1 MVNAHHLH
9 AELMPTINEGRHEVA
24 LQKKI
29 KRATVQAAKVHATHE
44 DCVSVIIPA
53 HNSAQFL
60 DDCLRSVLKQSWQH
74 LQVIVVDDG
83 STDNTLALLNQY
95 QHQDARVHVY
105 RHAQPMGA
113 SAARNKGLEHAIGK
127 YVLFVDADD
136 WLEATAVEKMMH
148 EMESANTDFVI
159 AGHYRCKNEHR
170 AAHVD
175 FSATTHFDHASLYN
189 YIQQYLAKPYAKV
202 MLVHCWGRLYKR
214 SLIEKHHVRFS
225 EGLSQFED
233 VHFNFQYLEK
243 VSALTYVPESLYF
256 HRIHQQHS
264 LSQKMGLENAFLEKT
279 RTAFSQVSLY
289 LQSKHAINQA
299 DADTMLD
306 GTVVNMWLVSI
317 LRLCRRF
324 RQIPSKYIYQQ
335 IAQIVH
341 SAAFQKYLK
350 QIKPQTDESI
360 LLYWASRSRF
370 VPFVLLAG
378 LLRISFLQLKFHWR
392 AYEKHH

>member
-1 MVNAHHLH
+1 
-9 AELMPTINEGRHEVA
+9 
-24 LQKKI
+24 
-29 KRATVQAAKVHATHE
+29 
-44 DCVSVIIPA
+44 
-53 HNSAQFL
+53 
-60 DDCLRSVLKQSWQH
+60 
-74 LQVIVVDDG
+74 
-83 STDNTLALLNQY
+83 
-95 QHQDARVHVY
+95 
-105 RHAQPMGA
+105 
-113 SAARNKGLEHAIGK
+113 
-127 YVLFVDADD
+127 
-136 WLEATAVEKMMH
+136 
-148 EMESANTDFVI
+148 
-159 AGHYRCKNEHR
+159 
-170 AAHVD
+170 
-175 FSATTHFDHASLYN
+175 
-189 YIQQYLAKPYAKV
+189 
-202 MLVHCWGRLYKR
+202 
-214 SLIEKHHVRFS
+214 
-225 EGLSQFED
+225 
-233 VHFNFQYLEK
+233 
-243 VSALTYVPESLYF
+243 VPESLHF

-279 RTAFSQVSLY
+279 RTAFSQVSIY